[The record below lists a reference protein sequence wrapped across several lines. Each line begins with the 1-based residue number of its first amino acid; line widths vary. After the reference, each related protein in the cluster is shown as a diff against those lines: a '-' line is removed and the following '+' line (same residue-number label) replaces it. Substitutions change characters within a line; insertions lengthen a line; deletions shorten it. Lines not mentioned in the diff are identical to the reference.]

1 MRNAVHQATFCTG
14 TYHSKQCYP
23 FVLHGRDGLFSKAS
37 PNFRGYK
44 SNTSRSNKLVWP
56 VPLAQVLPRPQLIF
70 LFKTWFFEIYLNF
83 QWQNS
88 LSNQYLAYSESK
100 SYQINPADQDLSNN
114 TKVTSQFLRIFSY
127 DLI

>member
-1 MRNAVHQATFCTG
+1 
-14 TYHSKQCYP
+14 
-23 FVLHGRDGLFSKAS
+23 
-37 PNFRGYK
+37 
-44 SNTSRSNKLVWP
+44 VWP

>member
-1 MRNAVHQATFCTG
+1 MLFIKRPSFCTG
-14 TYHSKQCYP
+14 TYHSKQGYP
-23 FVLHGRDGLFSKAS
+23 FVLYGRDGLLSKAS
-37 PNFRGYK
+37 PNVRGYK